1 MLNRF
6 SFGVFTL
13 LYRHAF
19 FLYKPLYYFFKKIK
33 DRHEIALM
41 KQLIRPGMTVLDIGS
56 NIGFYSELFSDLVGD
71 TGHVYCFEPDRDNFR
86 HLTAAVGNRKNVT
99 LNNAA
104 VSDKNG
110 EITIYTSHRLNVD
123 HRTYEPEQYLDKY
136 KVKCIAVDGY
146 LPADSEVGFIK
157 MDIQGAEYQ
166 ALKGMKELLGRTKNV
181 VLLSE
186 FAPLF
191 LEGCEEGSADK
202 LIPML
207 GSFGCTTYR
216 ITDRTLT
223 GYNTATH
230 DWRKEAATV
239 NTDFY
244 FNILVV
250 KGNDELIN
258 KLLT

>member
-6 SFGVFTL
+6 SFGVFTF

-19 FLYKPLYYFFKKIK
+19 FIYKPLYYFFKKYK

-56 NIGFYSELFSDLVGD
+56 NIGFYSELFSELVGEH
-71 TGHVYCFEPDRDNFR
+71 GRVHCFEPDRDNFR
-86 HLTAAVGNRKNVT
+86 HLQKAVGHKKNVT

-104 VSDKNG
+104 VSEHDG

-123 HRTYEPEQYLDKY
+123 HRTYEPEQYQDKY
-136 KVKCIAVDGY
+136 QVKCICIDNY
-146 LPADSEVGFIK
+146 LAAETEVGFIK

-166 ALKGMKELLGRTKNV
+166 AVKGMKQLLQRSVN
-181 VLLSE
+181 LSILSE

-191 LEGCEEGSADK
+191 LEGSEKGAADK
-202 LIPML
+202 LIPL
-207 GSFGCTTYR
+207 LSSFGCITYR
-216 ITDRTLT
+216 IYDRSLT
-223 GYNTATH
+223 KYDTAGN
-230 DWRKEAATV
+230 DWRKEAAKV

-250 KGNDELIN
+250 KGNDEMIN
-258 KLLT
+258 NL